1 MRRGN
6 MKVTRTRIT
15 VRYKETDQMGI
26 AHHSNYYPWFE
37 VARTQFFK
45 ELGFSYRDI
54 EHEGILLPLIETGCH
69 YKAPARYDDSLI
81 IETTIKEFKGLR
93 LTFGYKVLN
102 EATNQ
107 LLAEG
112 KTVHVFTNARMKPI
126 NIKKDNKEVYE
137 ALMAVI

>member
-1 MRRGN
+1 

-26 AHHSNYYPWFE
+26 VHHSNYYPWFE

-54 EHEGILLPLIETGCH
+54 EQEGILLPLIESGCR
-69 YKAPARYDDSLI
+69 YKAPARYDDRLI
-81 IETTIKEFKGLR
+81 IETIIKEFKGLR
-93 LTFGYKVLN
+93 LTFGYRVIN
-102 EATNQ
+102 EDTNQ

-126 NIKKDNKEVYE
+126 NIKKDNKEVYK